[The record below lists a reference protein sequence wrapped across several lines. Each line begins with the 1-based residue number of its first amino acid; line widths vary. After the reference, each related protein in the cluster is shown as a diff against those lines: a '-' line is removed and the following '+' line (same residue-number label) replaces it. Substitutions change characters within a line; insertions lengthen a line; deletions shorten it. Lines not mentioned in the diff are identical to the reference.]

1 MRLPI
6 PTQLR
11 PLPIILAA
19 SLLGLGSLANAQ
31 EAGSDVEKCSKKLGT
46 IAVSEPRDGLS
57 NLSRY
62 GLGSP
67 NTLLRMMIQQSGC
80 FDVLERGQAFADLQ
94 RERALA
100 GNGEL
105 MEGSNVGKGQLQAAD
120 FVLTPGVQFAENTGG
135 VGGAVAGLFG
145 MARGVLGQ
153 IGGLAGGV
161 KFKEAQTAIL
171 IADIRSGIQVAS
183 AEGTA
188 KKTDFNI
195 GGWGYGAGAFASA
208 GGYTRTH
215 EGKVVAASFLD
226 NFNKI
231 VTQIRDQPSLVRSS
245 SAASQQNAAASTRA
259 TGVAPQVYATPVAIA
274 PVIVMQQP
282 PIQQQ
287 QPQQLQQTAAN
298 SQGFYKGSFEGGDN
312 GQFVVTLDGAGN
324 IAGTGVS
331 ATGGNFGI
339 RGKYKS
345 FPNRTEIEMGST
357 GDAGGATFTGFIQQ
371 ASGVINGMWML
382 PKGGTMVTGSFKG
395 QREN

>member
-1 MRLPI
+1 MRLTITPRLGRF
-6 PTQLR
+6 PFV
-11 PLPIILAA
+11 LAA
-19 SLLGLGSLANAQ
+19 CLFSLSNITFAQ
-31 EAGSDVEKCSKKLGT
+31 EAGSDVEKCNKKLGT

-80 FDVLERGQAFADLQ
+80 FDVLERGQAFSDLQ

-208 GGYTRTH
+208 GGYTRTP

-245 SAASQQNAAASTRA
+245 SAASQQNAANSTKA
-259 TGVAPQVYATPVAIA
+259 TGVAPQVYAAPVAVA

-282 PIQQQ
+282 QQAA
-287 QPQQLQQTAAN
+287 PATAN
-298 SQGFYKGSFEGGDN
+298 SQGFYKGSFEGGDS

-331 ATGGNFGI
+331 AAGGNFGI

>member
-1 MRLPI
+1 MRLTI
-6 PTQLR
+6 TAELR
-11 PLPIILAA
+11 RLPVVLAA
-19 SLLGLGSLANAQ
+19 CFFSFASMTYAQ
-31 EAGSDVEKCSKKLGT
+31 EAGSDVEKCNKKLGT

-80 FDVLERGQAFADLQ
+80 FDVLERGQAFSDLQ

-171 IADIRSGIQVAS
+171 ISDIRSGIQVAS

-208 GGYTRTH
+208 GGYTRTP

-245 SAASQQNAAASTRA
+245 SAASQQNAANSTKA
-259 TGVAPQVYATPVAIA
+259 TGVAPQVYAAPVAVA

-282 PIQQQ
+282 QQ
-287 QPQQLQQTAAN
+287 AAPTTTN
-298 SQGFYKGSFEGGDN
+298 SQGFYKGSFEGGDS

-331 ATGGNFGI
+331 AAGGNFGI

>member
-1 MRLPI
+1 
-6 PTQLR
+6 
-11 PLPIILAA
+11 
-19 SLLGLGSLANAQ
+19 
-31 EAGSDVEKCSKKLGT
+31 
-46 IAVSEPRDGLS
+46 
-57 NLSRY
+57 
-62 GLGSP
+62 
-67 NTLLRMMIQQSGC
+67 MIQQSGC

-208 GGYTRTH
+208 GGYTRTP

-259 TGVAPQVYATPVAIA
+259 TGVAPQVYAAPVAIA

-282 PIQQQ
+282 TTQQQQQ
-287 QPQQLQQTAAN
+287 QPQQTAAN

>member
-1 MRLPI
+1 MRLPT
-6 PTQLR
+6 PSRLH
-11 PLPIILAA
+11 PVPIILAA

-208 GGYTRTH
+208 GGYTRTP

-259 TGVAPQVYATPVAIA
+259 TGVAPQVYAAPVAIA

-282 PIQQQ
+282 VQQ
-287 QPQQLQQTAAN
+287 QPQQQPQQAAAN